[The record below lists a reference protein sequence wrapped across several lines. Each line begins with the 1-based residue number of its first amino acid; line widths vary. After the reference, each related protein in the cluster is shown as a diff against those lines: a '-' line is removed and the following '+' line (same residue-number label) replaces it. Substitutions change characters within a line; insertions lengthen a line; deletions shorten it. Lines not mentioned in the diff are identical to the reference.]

1 MCLRKIILLSAA
13 IISVFGLSSCA
24 KNTSGTFVIT
34 DYGAVGDAKTLN
46 TASIDK
52 VLSACAKSGGGTVTV
67 PPGTF
72 RTGPIRMYANTTL
85 HLEAGAVLK
94 GSADLNDY
102 IINGQRYGLISAANA
117 DNIAITGRGTING
130 SGVKFMNMKKTL
142 AGSGNYGDFDPKFT
156 RQGKE

>member
-13 IISVFGLSSCA
+13 IISAFGLSSCA

-46 TASIDK
+46 TASINK
-52 VLSACAKSGGGTVTV
+52 ALSACAKSGGGTVMV

-102 IINGQRYGLISAANA
+102 IINGKDTASYRPQTRTTSQSQAGA
-117 DNIAITGRGTING
+117 TIDG
-130 SGVKFMNMKKTL
+130 SGLNL
-142 AGSGNYGDFDPKFT
+142 WI
-156 RQGKE
+156 

>member
-117 DNIAITGRGTING
+117 DNIAIMGRGKIDG
-130 SGVKFMNMKKTL
+130 SGTSFMDMASIRAGAERFGGFMSKT
-142 AGSGNYGDFDPKFT
+142 
-156 RQGKE
+156 